1 MSVINK
7 MLRDLDHR
15 HAEST
20 SASDGGAEPVASGLD
35 VGPLRGGTSAIH
47 WGASDAG
54 VQPGSGSRLWF
65 WVGSI
70 GALVAAI
77 TGGWLWMQSQHANPT
92 PTPIASKPA
101 QTPTPSASAPAV
113 EVAVQEESKPET
125 TVAPTAMVLRM
136 EESLSA
142 RRALDALLSSPT
154 PTPKASTPPPTTS
167 QTGASTFAVSAQKAS
182 ASAATT
188 GAPVPPVANSPRPA
202 SVVTKAP
209 VAAPPVDAPAVV
221 AQRQQL
227 AGGEALAQAQGLW
240 TNGSQDAA
248 IELLQQAIAV
258 AERAAR
264 ASAADGPGP
273 VLVPLVRELAR
284 MQLAQGRFGAVWEML
299 TRLESLLGNQA
310 DLWAIRANAA
320 QRLGRH
326 QDSVHAYMVALQARP
341 DEQRW
346 LLGTAV
352 SLAALGQTS
361 SAAEMAERARVV
373 GPVSKEV
380 VTYLRQAGVA
390 VRE

>member
-20 SASDGGAEPVASGLD
+20 SASDGGAEPVASGLGE
-35 VGPLRGGTSAIH
+35 GPLRGGTSAIH

-54 VQPGSGSRLWF
+54 VQPGSGSRLLF

-209 VAAPPVDAPAVV
+209 VAAPPVDAPAVG

-227 AGGEALAQAQGLW
+227 AGGEALAQAQGHTSVAAAFKAQALSYGMEHPLQEMRLSLEHMQERISEEGTW
-240 TNGSQDAA
+240 LQDRIHTVSHAMDDIDRHVSELIGEIQTCTQAMVLFAQTNEALS
-248 IELLQQAIAV
+248 LAV
-258 AERAAR
+258 K
-264 ASAADGPGP
+264 
-273 VLVPLVRELAR
+273 
-284 MQLAQGRFGAVWEML
+284 QL
-299 TRLESLLGNQA
+299 SNQ
-310 DLWAIRANAA
+310 
-320 QRLGRH
+320 
-326 QDSVHAYMVALQARP
+326 RP
-341 DEQRW
+341 DYRPT
-346 LLGTAV
+346 LPH
-352 SLAALGQTS
+352 SNS
-361 SAAEMAERARVV
+361 
-373 GPVSKEV
+373 
-380 VTYLRQAGVA
+380 
-390 VRE
+390 